1 MSRSDFLL
9 RDERL
14 GASQSTQR
22 HWEVAVR
29 QPIPLPRRLEH
40 LGGNAIQRGDLPVI
54 HQSSSLLCALEGTGE
69 ALTCHSATWLA
80 QKDRHWPKTA
90 TRSSQAFPAGTDS
103 RIGCF
108 FFFFLLFFFLPRWLK
123 AAFFLEHNLIR
134 GDPLRRAA
142 VTETRTRVPS
152 TPVQLCGARGELG
165 AGGGRGFGGGG
176 GGGRE
181 HAACRVRLCVYK

>member
-14 GASQSTQR
+14 GASQSRQR

-29 QPIPLPRRLEH
+29 QPIPLPWRLEH
-40 LGGNAIQRGDLPVI
+40 LSDNEIQRGGLPVI

-108 FFFFLLFFFLPRWLK
+108 FFPPQVAEGSLFSRTQFNTWRSVETSGSHRD
-123 AAFFLEHNLIR
+123 A
-134 GDPLRRAA
+134 DPSPIHTCTA
-142 VTETRTRVPS
+142 VRS
-152 TPVQLCGARGELG
+152 SGGAGSW
-165 AGGGRGFGGGG
+165 GGGRGFGGGG
-176 GGGRE
+176 EGGRE